1 MDHFDPLHLGAKSD
15 QCRAF
20 FAAANRRFEHR
31 DLEARKVHVY
41 DGPMTLTPRLLQ
53 AAVTAAWAMGAHE
66 STLKEMEREKIVPE
80 GVVRLVRMPKTYGSA
95 DQRHR
100 GQARIAYMR
109 KQRKKRAAEAAKGSR
124 QNALNAMIARIG
136 VSESPPGSNGGGPI
150 SDWEAYFGFGRV
162 AWCGIFWGFHIER
175 FGGVDV
181 MSDVASV
188 WANYQH
194 GLKSQDPY
202 VSFTSSVKGALPG
215 DGVIIGGPTIHIEG
229 MRKPLADGSALTVG
243 GNTSPGRTGSQVN
256 GGCVAGRH
264 RTDAEIFGVLHM
276 NFPD

>member
-1 MDHFDPLHLGAKSD
+1 MDHFDVLHLGATSD

-20 FAAANRRFEHR
+20 FAAANRRFEDR
-31 DLEARKVHVY
+31 DLGARKVPVH
-41 DGPMTLTPRLLQ
+41 DEPMRLTPSLLK
-53 AAVTAAWAMGAHE
+53 AAITAAWAMGADE
-66 STLKEMEREKIVPE
+66 STLAKMERERIVPE
-80 GVVRLVRMPKTYGSA
+80 GVVRIVRMPKTYRNA
-95 DQRHR
+95 EQIAR
-100 GQARIAYMR
+100 GKARIAYMR
-109 KQRKKRAAEAAKGSR
+109 KERKRRAEEQARGSR
-124 QNALNAMIARIG
+124 QKALNAMIARIG

-181 MSDVASV
+181 RSDVASV

-194 GLKSQDPY
+194 ALNGRDPY
-202 VSFTSSVKGALPG
+202 VSFSKSVKGALPG
-215 DGVIIGGPTIHIEG
+215 DGVIIGGPTVHIEG
-229 MRKPLADGSALTVG
+229 MRKPLSDLSALTVG
-243 GNTSPGRTGSQVN
+243 GNTSPGRTGSQSN

-264 RTDAEIFGVLHM
+264 RTDEEIFGVLHM